1 MHISIPDKHIPP
13 NPPTILN
20 SPYNMRRRRPIQH
33 DDQIPLPHAPQ
44 REAEPALRSVEEL
57 SISELT
63 QLDQVGY
70 LWCGF
75 RL

>member
-1 MHISIPDKHIPP
+1 MHIRIPNELIPLT
-13 NPPTILN
+13 PPTILN
-20 SPYNMRRRRPIQH
+20 SPYNMRRLRPIQH
-33 DDQIPLPHAPQ
+33 DDQIPLPHTPQ

-70 LWCGF
+70 LWRGF